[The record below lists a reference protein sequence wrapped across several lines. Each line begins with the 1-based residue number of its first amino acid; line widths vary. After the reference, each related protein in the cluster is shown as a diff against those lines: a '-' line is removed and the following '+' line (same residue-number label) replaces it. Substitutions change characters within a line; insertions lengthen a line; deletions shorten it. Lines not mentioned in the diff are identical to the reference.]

1 MPPHAEIAAWITA
14 FRFAAPRVVSS
25 DALRSPLLNLAKSM
39 NPIGAGDR
47 LQEIRECAEL
57 WVFQVVAI
65 PLGYDVYAKEA
76 LP

>member
-1 MPPHAEIAAWITA
+1 
-14 FRFAAPRVVSS
+14 VVSS

-47 LQEIRECAEL
+47 LQEIRACAEL